1 MAEPGIT
8 KTPIMGLNMPEKGY
22 FDWDVPQNEN
32 WQILDSLGAGK
43 LPFMTPLLMEH
54 KLAGDDAVGWALQG
68 SELDGDTY
76 VTAWE
81 KLTEAQSR
89 ASTVVLSYNDIT
101 YNTQKDEVTGW
112 VFVDKAT
119 YDKAK
124 ANLKHSL
131 GFVCDYVNGAKRI
144 ILPYKECYWKIGSD
158 ANNFAQASL
167 PNLTGRFGVFGG
179 TTSGLQGVFY
189 PTGSWASRPH
199 WDSGSSA
206 YFGFDASRAS
216 KVYKDDATT
225 INPDYSTV
233 YLYYRVADSA
243 ASKDMIDLGNF
254 TNELATL
261 KSTIGALEKRISE
274 LEPSEETE

>member
-8 KTPIMGLNMPEKGY
+8 KTSIMGLNMPEKGY
-22 FDWDVPQNEN
+22 FDWDVPMNEN
-32 WQILDSLGAGK
+32 WHILDSLGAGK
-43 LPFMTPLLMEH
+43 LPFMTPLVMEH

-124 ANLKHSL
+124 VNLKHSL

-158 ANNFAQASL
+158 VNNFAQASL
-167 PNLTGRFGVFGG
+167 PNLKGQFGVYGG
-179 TTSGLQGVFY
+179 KASGLSGVFY
-189 PTGSWASRPH
+189 PTGSWGSAPH

-216 KVYKDDATT
+216 EVYKDDATT

-243 ASKDMIDLGNF
+243 VSQDMIDLGNL
-254 TNELATL
+254 TSDLATM
-261 KSTIGALEKRISE
+261 KSTIDALERRIVE
-274 LEPSEETE
+274 LENVEETE